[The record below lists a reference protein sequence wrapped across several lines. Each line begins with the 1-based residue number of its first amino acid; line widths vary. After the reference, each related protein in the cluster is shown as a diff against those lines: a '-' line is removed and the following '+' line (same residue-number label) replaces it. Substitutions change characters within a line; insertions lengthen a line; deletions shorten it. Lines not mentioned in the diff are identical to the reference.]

1 MVYLQRSLQVINPL
15 NKHLAE
21 SVVCCRLLLLP
32 LHLLHHHHHLH
43 LFRRSSLSSSAF
55 GIACQHHPGESDNDN
70 RPRACCNVAN
80 AASPC
85 PQCAVC
91 SLYDMLPRL
100 VWGVICSAS
109 VLLPPVCL
117 FSQLRLAAC
126 PVKVNNANATR
137 CDPLRF
143 VAMRCLS
150 GLNNLQ
156 SRLSMS
162 ANHRNKLLLCQSSIA
177 AF

>member
-32 LHLLHHHHHLH
+32 LHLLHHHHRH
-43 LFRRSSLSSSAF
+43 LFCRSSLSSSAF

-70 RPRACCNVAN
+70 RLGHVAMLQTQPALAPNALFAPYTTCCHALYG
-80 AASPC
+80 ASFAQ
-85 PQCAVC
+85 PQYAF
-91 SLYDMLPRL
+91 
-100 VWGVICSAS
+100 
-109 VLLPPVCL
+109 LLFPL
-117 FSQLRLAAC
+117 FTTAPAC